1 MLSIQEQ
8 LAKRRREH
16 EKNLKKS
23 RIDFLKREREN
34 ADKELLSKMFLRLK
48 TYKRIDES
56 ILVIQRFMRSF
67 RYKFMMKI
75 LKKKHQEPDPMTS
88 SIPEVDRFYTLEADR
103 LTAISQSR
111 DLKNDPLTRIH
122 VILIG
127 FVRTH
132 SPCVDEANFIKYLC
146 EKFSPDEYQY
156 LTQYIGNMTFI
167 QFFESTTRTK
177 DEISSQK
184 RMRYYVSKL
193 VWILYYILSEKI
205 TKCWFEHRYL
215 DIEIVFNLLQIQIQ
229 EFIQEEKEAIE
240 RAVQYAQSPPYQPEY
255 NQCSG
260 CGIIISSP
268 DEVYINGMCFHPA
281 CVRPRDNTCAS
292 CGHPIGGNAVEV
304 DGMSLHPDCASHN
317 QSNSYFR
324 NYTECSACCCSSNDM
339 TMFEGI
345 GLICDACIHASASAS
360 ANP

>member
-1 MLSIQEQ
+1 MLSINEQ

-16 EKNLKKS
+16 AKNLKKS
-23 RIDFLKREREN
+23 RLDFLKRERET
-34 ADKELLSKMFLRLK
+34 ADKELLSEMFLRLK

-56 ILVIQRFMRSF
+56 IFIIQLFMRSF
-67 RYKFMMKI
+67 RYNIKMRI
-75 LKKKHQEPDPMTS
+75 LKKNYQEPDPMIH
-88 SIPEVDRFYTLEADR
+88 SINDFNRFYTLEADR

-132 SPCVDEANFIKYLC
+132 SPCIDEANFIKYLR

-167 QFFESTTRTK
+167 QFFESTIRTR

-205 TKCWFEHRYL
+205 TKCWFQH
-215 DIEIVFNLLQIQIQ
+215 
-229 EFIQEEKEAIE
+229 
-240 RAVQYAQSPPYQPEY
+240 
-255 NQCSG
+255 
-260 CGIIISSP
+260 
-268 DEVYINGMCFHPA
+268 
-281 CVRPRDNTCAS
+281 
-292 CGHPIGGNAVEV
+292 
-304 DGMSLHPDCASHN
+304 
-317 QSNSYFR
+317 
-324 NYTECSACCCSSNDM
+324 
-339 TMFEGI
+339 
-345 GLICDACIHASASAS
+345 
-360 ANP
+360 

>member
-1 MLSIQEQ
+1 MSTIEEQ
-8 LAKRRREH
+8 LARRRLDEQRKFIIH
-16 EKNLKKS
+16 SL
-23 RIDFLKREREN
+23 DFLKKQREN
-34 ADKELLSKMFLRLK
+34 ADKEHLSEMFLRLK

-75 LKKKHQEPDPMTS
+75 LKKKHQEPDPTIH
-88 SIPEVDRFYTLEADR
+88 SINDFNRFYTLEADR

-132 SPCVDEANFIKYLC
+132 SQCVDEANFIEYLR

-167 QFFESTTRTK
+167 QFFESTIRTK

-205 TKCWFEHRYL
+205 TKCWFQHRYL

-240 RAVQYAQSPPYQPEY
+240 KSVQYEQSPHYQPEY

-292 CGHPIGGNAVEV
+292 CGHPIGGNAVKV

-324 NYTECSACCCSSNDM
+324 DHPECSACRRSSNDM

-345 GLICDACIHASASAS
+345 GLICDACVHAS